1 MRTVP
6 FVLALA
12 LILCLPAAVGTTFT
26 VSGPTTAPQREI
38 VGFYEEP
45 GLSRGDT
52 YFGEPIVDVNRA
64 IHFIVV
70 ETQDPALLELEARTD
85 ERVRY
90 VEIDNPVAAI
100 LSFVPND
107 ARYNDAGMYGVRTIG
122 APTAWD
128 RSLGATSVKVG
139 LVDSGI
145 LKTHEEFAGTGRVL
159 QGYDFYNNDNDPDDQ
174 CGHGTHTSGT
184 IGATINNGKGIA
196 GLSQSTLLM
205 AKAFTP
211 DILGQCGGS
220 TSALANALTYQGD
233 QGVQVSSNS
242 WGSSAASTTFNSAID
257 YAVSKGVV
265 FVAAAGNSGSCTNC
279 VSYPWKD
286 RPNSVI
292 IVSATDSADALASF
306 SSQGPEV
313 DIAAPGVNILSTY
326 NDGSYTTMSG
336 TSMATPHVAGVAALL
351 KALHPT
357 WGYAEI
363 DARLKATAK
372 DLGTAGKDDKFGYG
386 RLDAAAATAP
396 TTPTAPAAPTL
407 GATAGNGQVSL
418 SWTTPNDGGSA
429 ITGYKILRGATSG
442 GETPYQSLG
451 VVTSYVDTGVTN
463 GQTYYYKVSAVNAI
477 GTGAASNEVAKTPAA
492 NQAPTACFTHSEV
505 GLQASLNGG
514 CSADSDGTIASY
526 AWTFGDS
533 TSGTGATP
541 SHTYAAAGTYTV
553 TLTVTDNAGATGSAS
568 QSVTVVSDPDP
579 GTPNLQNGVAA
590 GASSGAS
597 GTWQYWKIQVP
608 TGKTQ
613 LKVDLASTQSCGLLS
628 CNPDLDLYVQQ
639 GAKPTT
645 TTYACSPQGGTSTET
660 CTMASP
666 AAGYWYVGVYVY
678 SGSASLSYTV
688 KATYT

>member
-1 MRTVP
+1 
-6 FVLALA
+6 
-12 LILCLPAAVGTTFT
+12 
-26 VSGPTTAPQREI
+26 
-38 VGFYEEP
+38 
-45 GLSRGDT
+45 
-52 YFGEPIVDVNRA
+52 
-64 IHFIVV
+64 
-70 ETQDPALLELEARTD
+70 
-85 ERVRY
+85 
-90 VEIDNPVAAI
+90 
-100 LSFVPND
+100 
-107 ARYNDAGMYGVRTIG
+107 
-122 APTAWD
+122 
-128 RSLGATSVKVG
+128 
-139 LVDSGI
+139 VDSGI

-196 GLSQSTLLM
+196 GLAQATLLM

-220 TSALANALTYQGD
+220 TSALANALTYMGD

-242 WGSSAASTTFNSAID
+242 WGSTAASTTFNSAID
-257 YAVSKGVV
+257 YAVSRGVV

-292 IVSATDSADALASF
+292 VVSATDSNDAFASF

-313 DIAAPGVNILSTY
+313 DVSAPGVNILSTY
-326 NDGSYTTMSG
+326 TSATNSYTTMSG

-351 KALHPT
+351 KTLHPT

-363 DARLKATAK
+363 DNRLKTTAH

-407 GATAGNGQVSL
+407 SATASSGHVSL

-429 ITGYKILRGATSG
+429 ITGYKVLRGAASG
-442 GETPYQSLG
+442 GETLYQTLG
-451 VVTSYVDTGVTN
+451 VVASYVDSGVTN
-463 GQTYYYKVSAVNAI
+463 GQTYYYQVSAVNAI

-492 NQAPTACFTHSEV
+492 NQPPTACFTHSEV
-505 GLQASLNGG
+505 GLQTSVNGA
-514 CSADSDGTIASY
+514 CSSDSDGSVSSYSWSWGDGSAAS
-526 AWTFGDS
+526 
-533 TSGTGATP
+533 TGVAP

-553 TLTVTDNAGATGSAS
+553 TLTATDNQGATGSTS

-579 GTPNLQNGVAA
+579 STPNLQNGVAQ
-590 GASSGAS
+590 GATSSATS

-613 LKVDLASTQSCGLLS
+613 LKVDLTSTQSCGLLG
-628 CNPDLDLYVQQ
+628 CNPDLDLYVRQ
-639 GAKPTT
+639 GARPTT
-645 TTYACSPQGGTSTET
+645 STYNCAPLGGTSTES
-660 CTMASP
+660 CTLANP
-666 AAGYWYVGVYVY
+666 AAAYWYVGVYVY